1 MGLVIYQTRLGRQP
15 GSTSLKQDCGMV
27 GRRVELVVER
37 VGELGDVGRGDKTS
51 GTSVVISAGV
61 GDRF

>member
-1 MGLVIYQTRLGRQP
+1 M
-15 GSTSLKQDCGMV
+15 
-27 GRRVELVVER
+27 ELVVER